1 MNSVFS
7 HSETNKNFSYEGFLY
22 QKEEIESIF
31 PNQIKEK
38 LFDSEGTNELVDHLS
53 NLDLDDINSTGFNDK
68 WLIDVLS
75 LENIITNHKDW
86 RIGEAFAEFHL
97 EDCHS
102 CRFYYNELRDARNV
116 NGNKTGADLVGFI
129 ELGEDTVFLFG
140 EVKTSNEEK
149 YPPQVLYSR
158 HGMIDQLKNLATNPQ
173 TKNTI
178 VRYLGF
184 KVKDLESG
192 NPFKA
197 DYLKALQNYYID
209 KFSLVGVLVRDTT
222 SNVKDIETRYKALKT
237 SISATGLKM
246 LALYIPIKMGDWNNL
261 VRK

>member
-1 MNSVFS
+1 MNSAFS

-31 PNQIKEK
+31 PNQIKDK
-38 LFDSEGTNELVDHLS
+38 LLDSEGTNEIINQLA
-53 NLDLDDINSTGFNDK
+53 NLEDLKSTGFNDI
-68 WLIDVLS
+68 WLFDVLG
-75 LENIITNHKDW
+75 LDDVITKHEDW

-116 NGNKTGADLVGFI
+116 HGNKTGADLLGFI
-129 ELGEDTVFLFG
+129 ELDGETIFLFG
-140 EVKTSNEEK
+140 EVKTSNEKK

-158 HGMIDQLKNLATNPQ
+158 HGMVDQLKDLATNPK
-173 TKNTI
+173 TRKTL

-184 KVKDLESG
+184 KVKDLDIT

-197 DYLKALQNYYID
+197 DFVKAFKNYSLNR
-209 KFSLVGVLVRDTT
+209 FSLVGILIRDTD
-222 SNVKDIETRYKALKT
+222 SNENDLKARYKALRK